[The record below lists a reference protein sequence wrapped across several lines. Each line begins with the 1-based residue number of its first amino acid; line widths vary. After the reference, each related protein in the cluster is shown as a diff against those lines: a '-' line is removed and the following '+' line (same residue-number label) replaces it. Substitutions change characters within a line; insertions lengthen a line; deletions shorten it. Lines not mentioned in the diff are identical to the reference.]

1 MVSEKQKITKAPKAD
16 REVWLTAALEDLRER
31 GVDGIK
37 IVPLANRLG
46 LTSGSFYWH
55 FKNVQDLLDSV
66 LDHWEHHLTD
76 HIVADAQTFDG
87 PSEDRNLNLML
98 QVIREDAAVPDHA
111 ISVWAKSD
119 AMAHLTYLRTV
130 QKRFEFAKW
139 MFEQAGFTPEE
150 AQTRGRLMVTSLMG
164 ETSNDLKS
172 IDGWED
178 IVRAQRRVLVA
189 R

>member
-1 MVSEKQKITKAPKAD
+1 MESAKRKKPKTQRAD
-16 REVWLTAALEDLRER
+16 RAVWLTAALDVLRER
-31 GVDGIK
+31 GIDGIK

-76 HIVADAQTFDG
+76 HIVRDAQDFDG
-87 PSEDRNLNLML
+87 SPQDRILNLML

-119 AMAHLTYLRTV
+119 ATAHLTYLRTV
-130 QKRFEFAKW
+130 QKRFDFAKW
-139 MFEQAGFTPEE
+139 MFEQAGFAPED
-150 AQTRGRLMVTSLMG
+150 ASARGRLMVTSLMG
-164 ETSNDLKS
+164 ESSNDLKS
-172 IDGWED
+172 VDGWEE
-178 IVRAQRRVLVA
+178 IVRTQWRVLIA
-189 R
+189 Q

>member
-1 MVSEKQKITKAPKAD
+1 MGASKDKRPKGQKAD
-16 REVWLTAALEDLRER
+16 REVWLTAALEVLRER
-31 GVDGIK
+31 GIDGIK

-76 HIVADAQTFDG
+76 HIVTDAQAYDG
-87 PSEDRNLNLML
+87 PSEERILNLML

-119 AMAHLTYLRTV
+119 ATAHLTYLRTV
-130 QKRFEFAKW
+130 QKRFDFAKW
-139 MFEQAGFTPEE
+139 MFEQAGFSPDE
-150 AQTRGRLMVTSLMG
+150 AGGRGRLMVTSLMG
-164 ETSNDLKS
+164 ESSNDLKS
-172 IDGWED
+172 VDGWEE
-178 IVRAQRRVLVA
+178 IIRTQWRVLVA
-189 R
+189 N